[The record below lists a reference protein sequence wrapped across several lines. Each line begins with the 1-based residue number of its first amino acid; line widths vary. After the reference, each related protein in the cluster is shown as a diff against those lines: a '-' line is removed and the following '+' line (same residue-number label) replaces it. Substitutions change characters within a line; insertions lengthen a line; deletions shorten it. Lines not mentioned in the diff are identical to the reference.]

1 MQKSERESSMS
12 SKQEETSVDHKAYFE
27 AKLNARRSYLVEKGI
42 DPKGIAKDTILKNL
56 KSKIRKM
63 NLKIAAI
70 AEIKKR
76 TEELAKIKADR
87 LAAPKK
93 QKAVKEKAP
102 AAPPEEGKEKKK
114 KKKKKEA
121 EAQAT

>member
-1 MQKSERESSMS
+1 MG
-12 SKQEETSVDHKAYFE
+12 SKQEATAVDHKAYYE
-27 AKLNARRSYLVEKGI
+27 AKLNERRSYLVEKGI
-42 DPKGIAKDTILKNL
+42 DPQGIAKDTILKKL
-56 KSKIRKM
+56 KAKVKEV

-87 LAAPKK
+87 LATPKK
-93 QKAVKEKAP
+93 EKAAKEKAP
-102 AAPPEEGKEKKK
+102 EAPPEEGKEKKK

-121 EAQAT
+121 EAPAT

>member
-27 AKLNARRSYLVEKGI
+27 AKLNERRSYLIEKGV
-42 DPKGIAKDTILKNL
+42 DTKGIAKDTILKKL
-56 KSKIRKM
+56 KAKVKEV

-93 QKAVKEKAP
+93 VKEKVA
-102 AAPPEEGKEKKK
+102 AAPPEEVKEKKK

-121 EAQAT
+121 EAPAE